1 VSPPVAQVGHAAR
14 RAAEWLAIA
23 CTAGLLLLAV
33 ATTLDVVLRYAFAK
47 PIRGFV
53 DVASLAGAVL
63 LAGCMPHVLASR
75 SNIAVDALGRWLGGR
90 ARRALDAFG
99 ALVTAGFFAVMA
111 WQYLRFAAEMQET
124 AQTIPVLRWP
134 VWPWWAAVAACV
146 VVAAAVGFA
155 TALHAPDAPD
165 ARGDRA

>member
-1 VSPPVAQVGHAAR
+1 MRSPAAPIGRAAR

-23 CTAGLLLLAV
+23 CTAGLLLLAA

-75 SNIAVDALGRWLGGR
+75 SNISVDALGRWLGGR

-99 ALVTAGFFAVMA
+99 ALVTTGFFAVMA
-111 WQYLRFAAEMQET
+111 WQYLRFAAEMHET

-134 VWPWWAAVAACV
+134 VWPWWAAVAALV
-146 VVAAAVGFA
+146 VVAAAVGLA
-155 TALHAPDAPD
+155 TALDATATSD
-165 ARGDRA
+165 ARDDAT